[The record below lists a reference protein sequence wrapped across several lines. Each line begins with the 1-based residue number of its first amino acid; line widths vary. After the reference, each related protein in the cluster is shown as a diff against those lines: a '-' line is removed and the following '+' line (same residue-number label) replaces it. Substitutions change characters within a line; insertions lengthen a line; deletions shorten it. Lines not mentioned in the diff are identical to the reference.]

1 MELALRLT
9 QAPLADRAATRNHG
23 PTWLGRGDS
32 RTGIGGIATQCP
44 AAVAQWITGEL
55 REKDGKLMIP
65 VRTGGAKSAR
75 KGARTRFEKMH
86 IGVLA
91 LAVASVTVLG
101 ACSSTSSSSSNTTT
115 TTPGEVTQ
123 PGSIGAIP
131 AAGTPSGTAGTI
143 TYAMVPGGVPNWI
156 LPMPTSAANSVYNV
170 FNFEWQMWPP
180 MYYAPK
186 GSTPTVDSTLSVAN
200 PPVWSN
206 GDKTMTI
213 TVKPWKW
220 SNGQTLSSKDL
231 LFTFDIIAAG
241 VKASPANWAPY
252 VPGFFPS
259 TITSM
264 STPNAT
270 TLVVNMNKPVN
281 PTWMEEDILG
291 AVPIMPAAEWA
302 KDSASGSP
310 LDFTSPANALKI
322 FNYLTAQAK
331 SVSTYA
337 SNPLWQT
344 VDGPYKLS
352 SFNDTTGA
360 FTMVPNTAYSGPHA
374 TPESNYSGVP
384 FTSNAAEWNAVK
396 TGSVDVGYIPQEDN
410 PQIPQLK
417 GIGYNY
423 YGLPAFGDYFVA
435 YNFKDTTG
443 NFNAI
448 ANQLYFRQAMQHLE
462 DQAGQIKAYFDGD
475 GDPAYGPIPA
485 YPKSPFLPSSAATN
499 PYPFSV
505 SDAIS
510 LLKANGW
517 TVTPNGTDTCAKAGS
532 GAGECG
538 AGIPAGTK
546 LAFNLIYNTTPPIPQ
561 QVEDLASDAKAA
573 GIEIALSGN
582 NFNFMIQNYNDSAS
596 TADENKWAMED
607 FGGETDST
615 YPTQFGFLNTGGSG
629 QIGDYSNPQ
638 ADSLINA
645 SVTGSDPAAVTAE
658 ASYFTMQVP
667 VLWQP
672 VLDYSWAWKTN
683 ISATDPTAFE
693 NLTQYDN
700 TPQFWYLTK

>member
-1 MELALRLT
+1 M
-9 QAPLADRAATRNHG
+9 TRFSKK
-23 PTWLGRGDS
+23 R
-32 RTGIGGIATQCP
+32 IGG
-44 AAVAQWITGEL
+44 
-55 REKDGKLMIP
+55 
-65 VRTGGAKSAR
+65 
-75 KGARTRFEKMH
+75 
-86 IGVLA
+86 LA
-91 LAVASVTVLG
+91 LAVAGITALA
-101 ACSSTSSSSSNTTT
+101 ACSSSSSSSGSATNTTSAP
-115 TTPGEVTQ
+115 PGEVTQ

-143 TYAMVPGGVPNWI
+143 TYALQPGAVPNWI
-156 LPMPTSAANSVYNV
+156 LPMPTAAANSVYNV
-170 FNFEWQMWPP
+170 YNFEWQMWPP
-180 MYYAPK
+180 MYEAPN
-186 GSTPTVDSTLSVAN
+186 GSTPTVN
-200 PPVWSN
+200 PSISPVNAPTWSN

-220 SNGQTLSSKDL
+220 SNGTTLSSKDL
-231 LFTFDIIAAG
+231 EFTFDIIAAG

-259 TITSM
+259 TITSIT
-264 STPNAT
+264 TPNAT
-270 TLVVNMNKPVN
+270 TIVVNMNKAVN

-291 AVPIMPAAEWA
+291 SVPIMPSAEWA
-302 KDSASGSP
+302 KDSASGSMM
-310 LDFTSPANALKI
+310 DFTNPANAAKI
-322 FNYLTAQAK
+322 FNYLTSQAK

-337 SNPLWQT
+337 TNPLWQT

-360 FTMVPNTAYSGPHA
+360 FTMVPNTSYSGPHA
-374 TPESNYSGVP
+374 TPQSNYQGVP
-384 FTSNAAEWNAVK
+384 FTSNAAEFNAIK
-396 TGSVDVGYIPQEDN
+396 TGSIDFGYIPQEDN

-417 GIGYNY
+417 GLGYDY
-423 YGLPAFGDYFVA
+423 YGMPDFGDYFVD

-443 NFNAI
+443 NFNSVVS
-448 ANQLYFRQAMQHLE
+448 QLYFRQAMQHLE

-485 YPKSPFLPSSAATN
+485 YPKSPFLPSNAATN

-505 SDAIS
+505 SAAES

-517 TVTPNGTDTCAKAGS
+517 NVVPNGTDTCAKPGTGS
-532 GAGECG
+532 GECG

-546 LAFNLIYNTTPPIPQ
+546 LSFNLIYNTTPPIPQ

-573 GIEIALSGN
+573 GIELNLSGS
-582 NFNFMIQNYNDSAS
+582 NFNFMIQNYNDAAS

-658 ASYFTMQVP
+658 ASYFTTQVP

-672 VLDYSWAWKTN
+672 VLDYTWAWKTN
-683 ISATDPTAFE
+683 ISATTPAAFE

-700 TPQFWYLTK
+700 TPQFWYLTKS

>member
-1 MELALRLT
+1 M
-9 QAPLADRAATRNHG
+9 TRFG
-23 PTWLGRGDS
+23 TKR
-32 RTGIGGIATQCP
+32 IGG
-44 AAVAQWITGEL
+44 
-55 REKDGKLMIP
+55 
-65 VRTGGAKSAR
+65 
-75 KGARTRFEKMH
+75 
-86 IGVLA
+86 LA
-91 LAVASVTVLG
+91 LAVAGITALA
-101 ACSSTSSSSSNTTT
+101 ACSSSSGSSSSSTNTPTL
-115 TTPGEVTQ
+115 PGAVTQ
-123 PGSIGAIP
+123 PGSIGQIP
-131 AAGTPSGTAGTI
+131 AAGTPSGKVGTI
-143 TYAMVPGGVPNWI
+143 TYAMIPGAVPNWI
-156 LPMPTSAANSVYNV
+156 LPMPTSSSNSVYNV

-180 MYYAPK
+180 LYYAPK
-186 GSTPTVDSTLSVAN
+186 GSTPTVDSELSVAN

-206 GDKTMTI
+206 GGKTMSI

-231 LFTFDIIAAG
+231 LFTFQMIQAG

-259 TITSM
+259 TIVSM
-264 STPNAT
+264 SAPNAT
-270 TLVVNMNKPVN
+270 TVVVNLSKPVN

-291 AVPIMPAAEWA
+291 SVPVMPSAEWS
-302 KDSASGSP
+302 KTSANGAVV
-310 LDFTSPANALKI
+310 DTSVPANALKV
-322 FNYLTAQAK
+322 FNFLTAQAK

-396 TGSVDVGYIPQEDN
+396 TGSVDFGYIPQEDN

-417 GIGYNY
+417 GLGYNY
-423 YGLPAFGDYFVA
+423 YGLPDFGDYFVA

-448 ANQLYFRQAMQHLE
+448 ASQLYFRQAMQHLE
-462 DQAGQIKAYFDGD
+462 DQAGQIKAYFSGD

-485 YPKSPFLPSSAATN
+485 FPKSPFLPSNAATN

-517 TVTPNGTDTCAKAGS
+517 NVTPNGTDTCAKPGTGS
-532 GAGECG
+532 GECG

-546 LAFNLIYNTTPPIPQ
+546 LAFNLIYNTTPPIPS

-573 GIEIALSGN
+573 GIEISLSGS

-596 TADENKWAMED
+596 TANENKWAMED
-607 FGGETDST
+607 FGGETNST

-629 QIGDYSNPQ
+629 QIGDYSSPQ
-638 ADSLINA
+638 ADALINA
-645 SVTGSDPAAVTAE
+645 SVSGTDPAAVTAE
-658 ASYFTMQVP
+658 ASYFTTQVP

-672 VLDYSWAWKTN
+672 VLDYSWAWKSN

-700 TPQFWYLTK
+700 TPQFWYLNK

>member
-1 MELALRLT
+1 M
-9 QAPLADRAATRNHG
+9 Q
-23 PTWLGRGDS
+23 
-32 RTGIGGIATQCP
+32 
-44 AAVAQWITGEL
+44 
-55 REKDGKLMIP
+55 DG
-65 VRTGGAKSAR
+65 TCASAR
-75 KGARTRFEKMH
+75 
-86 IGVLA
+86 
-91 LAVASVTVLG
+91 
-101 ACSSTSSSSSNTTT
+101 
-115 TTPGEVTQ
+115 
-123 PGSIGAIP
+123 
-131 AAGTPSGTAGTI
+131 
-143 TYAMVPGGVPNWI
+143 
-156 LPMPTSAANSVYNV
+156 
-170 FNFEWQMWPP
+170 
-180 MYYAPK
+180 
-186 GSTPTVDSTLSVAN
+186 
-200 PPVWSN
+200 
-206 GDKTMTI
+206 
-213 TVKPWKW
+213 
-220 SNGQTLSSKDL
+220 
-231 LFTFDIIAAG
+231 FDVIAAG
-241 VKASPANWAPY
+241 VKASPANWSAY

-264 STPNAT
+264 SAPNAT
-270 TLVVNMNKPVN
+270 TVVVNVSKPVN
-281 PTWMEEDILG
+281 PTWMDEDILS
-291 AVPIMPAAEWA
+291 AVPVMPAAEWA
-302 KDSASGSP
+302 KDSANGP
-310 LDFTSPANALKI
+310 TLDFTSPANALKI
-322 FNYLTAQAK
+322 FNFLTAQSK

-360 FTMVPNTAYSGPHA
+360 FTMVPNTSYSGPHA

-396 TGSVDVGYIPQEDN
+396 TGSVDFGYIPQEDN

-417 GIGYNY
+417 GLGYNY
-423 YGLPAFGDYFVA
+423 YGLPDFGDYFVA

-448 ANQLYFRQAMQHLE
+448 ASQLYFRQAMQHLE
-462 DQAGQIKAYFDGD
+462 DQAGQIKAYFNGD

-485 YPKSPFLPSSAATN
+485 FPKSPFLPSSAATN

-505 SDAIS
+505 TDAIS

-517 TVTPNGTDTCAKAGS
+517 NVTPNGTDTCAKAGS
-532 GAGECG
+532 GSGECG

-546 LAFNLIYNTTPPIPQ
+546 LAFNLIYNTTPPIPS

-573 GIEIALSGN
+573 GIEIALSGS
-582 NFNFMIQNYNDSAS
+582 NFDFMIQNYNDSAS
-596 TADENKWAMED
+596 TAGETKWAMED
-607 FGGETDST
+607 FGGETNST
-615 YPTQFGFLNTGGSG
+615 YPTQFGFLNTGGSA

-645 SVTGSDPAAVTAE
+645 SVAGSDPAAVTAE

>member
-1 MELALRLT
+1 M
-9 QAPLADRAATRNHG
+9 TRFG
-23 PTWLGRGDS
+23 TKR
-32 RTGIGGIATQCP
+32 IGG
-44 AAVAQWITGEL
+44 
-55 REKDGKLMIP
+55 
-65 VRTGGAKSAR
+65 
-75 KGARTRFEKMH
+75 
-86 IGVLA
+86 LA
-91 LAVASVTVLG
+91 LAVAGITALA
-101 ACSSTSSSSSNTTT
+101 ACSSSSGSSSSSTNTPTL
-115 TTPGEVTQ
+115 PGAVTQ
-123 PGSIGAIP
+123 PGSIGTIP
-131 AAGTPSGTAGTI
+131 AAGTPSGKAGTI
-143 TYAMVPGGVPNWI
+143 TYALQPGAVPNWI
-156 LPMPTSAANSVYNV
+156 LPMPTSATNSVYNV

-180 MYYAPK
+180 LYYAPN
-186 GSTPTVDSTLSVAN
+186 GSTPTVDPALSVAN
-200 PPVWSN
+200 PPTWSN

-213 TVKPWKW
+213 TLKPWKW
-220 SNGQTLSSKDL
+220 SNGQAVSSKDV
-231 LFTFDIIAAG
+231 LFTFDMIKAG
-241 VKASPANWAPY
+241 IKASVANWAPY
-252 VPGFFPS
+252 VPGYFPD
-259 TITSM
+259 IVTSM

-270 TLVVNMNKPVN
+270 TIVVNMSKAVN

-291 AVPIMPAAEWA
+291 SVPIMPAAAWS
-302 KDSASGSP
+302 KTSASGAVV
-310 LDFTSPANALKI
+310 DFTNPANAAKV
-322 FNYLTAQAK
+322 FAFLTAQSK

-337 SNPLWQT
+337 TNPLWQT
-344 VDGPYKLS
+344 VYGPYKLS

-360 FTMVPNTAYSGPHA
+360 FTMVPNTSYSGPHA
-374 TPESNYSGVP
+374 TPESNYAGVP

-396 TGSVDVGYIPQEDN
+396 TGSVDFGYIPQEDN

-417 GIGYNY
+417 GLGYNY
-423 YGLPAFGDYFVA
+423 YGMPDFGDYFVA

-443 NFNAI
+443 NFDKI
-448 ANQLYFRQAMQHLE
+448 ASQLYFRQTMQHLE
-462 DQAGQIKAYFDGD
+462 DQAGQIKAYFNGD

-485 YPKSPFLPSSAATN
+485 FPKSPFLPSSAATN

-505 SDAIS
+505 SDAMS

-517 TVTPNGTDTCAKAGS
+517 NVVANGTDTCAKPGTGS
-532 GAGECG
+532 GQCG

-573 GIEIALSGN
+573 GIQIALSGS
-582 NFNFMIQNYNDSAS
+582 NFNFMIQNYNDAAS
-596 TADENKWAMED
+596 TSNENKWAMED

-615 YPTQFGFLNTGGSG
+615 YPTQFGVLNTGGSG
-629 QIGDYSNPQ
+629 QIGAYSTPQ

-658 ASYFTMQVP
+658 ASFFTMQVP

>member
-1 MELALRLT
+1 MTRF
-9 QAPLADRAATRNHG
+9 ATKR
-23 PTWLGRGDS
+23 
-32 RTGIGGIATQCP
+32 IGG
-44 AAVAQWITGEL
+44 
-55 REKDGKLMIP
+55 
-65 VRTGGAKSAR
+65 
-75 KGARTRFEKMH
+75 
-86 IGVLA
+86 LA
-91 LAVASVTVLG
+91 LAVAGVTALA
-101 ACSSTSSSSSNTTT
+101 ACSSTSSSGSSS
-115 TTPGEVTQ
+115 TTPALPGAVTQ
-123 PGSIGAIP
+123 PGSIGEIP
-131 AAGTPSGTAGTI
+131 AAGTPSGKAGTI
-143 TYAMVPGGVPNWI
+143 TYAMQPGAVPNWI

-180 MYYAPK
+180 MYYAPD
-186 GSTPTVDSTLSVAN
+186 GSTPTVDPALSPAN
-200 PPVWSN
+200 APQWSN

-213 TVKPWKW
+213 TLKPWKW
-220 SNGQTLSSKDL
+220 SDGTTLSSKDL
-231 LFTFDIIAAG
+231 LFTFDVIAAA

-264 STPNAT
+264 SAPNAT
-270 TLVVNMNKPVN
+270 TLVVNMNKAVN

-291 AVPIMPAAEWA
+291 SVPIMPALWA
-302 KDSASGSP
+302 KDSASGP
-310 LDFTSPANALKI
+310 ALDYTQPANALKI
-322 FNYLTAQAK
+322 FNYLTSQAK

-337 SNPLWQT
+337 TNPLWQT

-352 SFNDTTGA
+352 AFNDTTGA
-360 FTMVPNTAYSGPHA
+360 FTMVPNTGYSGPHA
-374 TPESNYSGVP
+374 TPESDYQGVP

-396 TGSVDVGYIPQEDN
+396 TGSVDLGYVPQEDN

-417 GIGYNY
+417 GLGYNY
-423 YGLPAFGDYFVA
+423 YGLPDFGDYFVA

-443 NFNAI
+443 HFSAVVS
-448 ANQLYFRQAMQHLE
+448 QLYFRQAMQHLE

-485 YPKSPFLPSSAATN
+485 YPKSPFLPSNAASN

-505 SDAIS
+505 ADAVS

-517 TVTPNGTDTCAKAGS
+517 NVVPNGTDTCAKPGT
-532 GAGECG
+532 GPGECG

-546 LAFNLIYNTTPPIPQ
+546 LAFNLIYNTTPPIPN

-573 GIEIALSGN
+573 GIELALSGS
-582 NFNFMIQNYNDSAS
+582 NFNFMIQNYNDGAS
-596 TADENKWAMED
+596 LTNANKWAMED

-638 ADSLINA
+638 ADALINA
-645 SVTGSDPAAVTAE
+645 SVTGSNPAAVTAE
-658 ASYFTMQVP
+658 ASFFTTQVP

-672 VLDYSWAWKTN
+672 VFDYTWAWKTS

-693 NLTQYDN
+693 NLSQYDD

>member
-1 MELALRLT
+1 MIPE
-9 QAPLADRAATRNHG
+9 
-23 PTWLGRGDS
+23 
-32 RTGIGGIATQCP
+32 RTGDAS
-44 AAVAQWITGEL
+44 
-55 REKDGKLMIP
+55 
-65 VRTGGAKSAR
+65 SAR
-75 KGARTRFEKMH
+75 KGALTRLRNRH

-91 LAVASVTVLG
+91 LAVASVTALG
-101 ACSSTSSSSSNTTT
+101 ACSSSSSSGAQ
-115 TTPGEVTQ
+115 TTPAEPGAVTQ

-143 TYAMVPGGVPNWI
+143 TYALPPGAVPNWI
-156 LPMPTSAANSVYNV
+156 LPMPTAASNSVYNV

-180 MYYAPK
+180 MYYAPD
-186 GSTPTVDSTLSVAN
+186 GSTPAVDPALSPAN
-200 PPVWSN
+200 PPTWSN
-206 GDKTMTI
+206 GGKTMTI

-231 LFTFDIIAAG
+231 LFTFDIISAG

-252 VPGFFPS
+252 VTGFFPS

-264 STPNAT
+264 SAPNAS
-270 TLVVNMNKPVN
+270 TLVVNMSKPVN

-302 KDSASGSP
+302 KDSASGP
-310 LDFTSPANALKI
+310 TLDFTQPANALKI
-322 FNYLTAQAK
+322 FNFLTAQAK
-331 SVSTYA
+331 AVPTYA
-337 SNPLWQT
+337 TNPLWQT

-352 SFNDTTGA
+352 SFNNTTGA
-360 FTMVPNTAYSGPHA
+360 FAMVPNTTYSGPHA
-374 TPESNYSGVP
+374 SPESDYQGVP
-384 FTSNAAEWNAVK
+384 FTSNAAEWNAVR
-396 TGSVDVGYIPQEDN
+396 TGSVDVGYVPQEDA

-417 GIGYNY
+417 GLGYAY
-423 YGLPAFGDYFVA
+423 YGMPAFGDYFVA

-443 NFNAI
+443 NFDAI
-448 ANQLYFRQAMQHLE
+448 ASQLYFRQAMQHLE
-462 DQAGQIKAYFDGD
+462 DQNGQIKAYFNGD

-485 YPKSPFLPSSAATN
+485 YPKSPFLPSNATTN

-517 TVTPNGTDTCAKAGS
+517 TVTPNGTDTCARPGT
-532 GAGECG
+532 GPGECG
-538 AGIPAGTK
+538 ARIPAGTK
-546 LAFNLIYNTTPPIPQ
+546 LAFNLIYNTTPPIPN

-573 GIEIALSGN
+573 GIEIALSGS

-596 TADENKWAMED
+596 TANENKWAMED
-607 FGGETDST
+607 FGGETNST

-629 QIGDYSNPQ
+629 QIGNYSNPQ
-638 ADSLINA
+638 ADALINA
-645 SVTGSDPAAVTAE
+645 SVTGSDPAAVTNE
-658 ASYFTMQVP
+658 ASFFTTQVP

-672 VLDYSWAWKTN
+672 VLDNTWAWKVN